1 MTAVCPWLIRHAA
14 AAPHVMR
21 EFGMQVLEP
30 DAGLQS
36 TLQASLALRDC
47 ADAAAAGVPT

>member
-1 MTAVCPWLIRHAA
+1 
-14 AAPHVMR
+14 
-21 EFGMQVLEP
+21 MQVLVP